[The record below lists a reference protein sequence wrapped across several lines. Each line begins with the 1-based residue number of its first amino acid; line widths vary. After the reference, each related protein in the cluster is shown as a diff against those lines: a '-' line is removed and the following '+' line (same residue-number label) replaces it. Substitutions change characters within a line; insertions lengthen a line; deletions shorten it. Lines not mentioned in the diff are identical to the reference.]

1 MVIMSDQTRFVGIL
15 SLFDEEGDETLE
27 EISSELRKMF
37 MTKQRLKQLS
47 MPSLQD
53 LYLDLPAM
61 KFRIK
66 SFILWRSLSFV
77 VTLSWFLS
85 CYCSSYFLVSSI
97 WMEVMCPT
105 GNSKPW
111 TMKYGQKIS
120 LNLRCSENKAS
131 MAACN
136 YTWYDVAP
144 AFIWS
149 WSYWLDYTHHQ
160 LHEYRG
166 HADTVPGTDTLEHSL
181 TAGGGGSV
189 LLLDGTKLL
198 QGLHLG
204 LSKIWFHVY
213 IPEKRS
219 FISTG

>member
-1 MVIMSDQTRFVGIL
+1 MVIMSEQTRFVGIL

-97 WMEVMCPT
+97 WMEVCVQLEIRNLEQWNMD
-105 GNSKPW
+105 KKYPW
-111 TMKYGQKIS
+111 TFAVPRIKQAWQHAITLDMMWLQLS
-120 LNLRCSENKAS
+120 
-131 MAACN
+131 
-136 YTWYDVAP
+136 YDH
-144 AFIWS
+144 
-149 WSYWLDYTHHQ
+149 D
-160 LHEYRG
+160 
-166 HADTVPGTDTLEHSL
+166 HAD
-181 TAGGGGSV
+181 
-189 LLLDGTKLL
+189 
-198 QGLHLG
+198 
-204 LSKIWFHVY
+204 
-213 IPEKRS
+213 
-219 FISTG
+219 

>member
-77 VTLSWFLS
+77 VTLLWFLS
-85 CYCSSYFLVSSI
+85 CYVHHISLFLAFEWKLCVQLEI
-97 WMEVMCPT
+97 RNLEQWNMD
-105 GNSKPW
+105 KKYPW
-111 TMKYGQKIS
+111 TFAVPRIKQAWQHAITLDM
-120 LNLRCSENKAS
+120 
-131 MAACN
+131 M
-136 YTWYDVAP
+136 AP

-149 WSYWLDYTHHQ
+149 WSY
-160 LHEYRG
+160 
-166 HADTVPGTDTLEHSL
+166 
-181 TAGGGGSV
+181 
-189 LLLDGTKLL
+189 
-198 QGLHLG
+198 
-204 LSKIWFHVY
+204 
-213 IPEKRS
+213 
-219 FISTG
+219 